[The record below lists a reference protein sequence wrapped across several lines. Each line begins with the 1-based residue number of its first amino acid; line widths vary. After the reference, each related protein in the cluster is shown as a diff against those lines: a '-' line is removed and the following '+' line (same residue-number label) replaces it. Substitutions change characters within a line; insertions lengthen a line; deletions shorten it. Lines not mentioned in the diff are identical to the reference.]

1 MSKLIKTTKTLKLFA
16 KLGIAFL
23 IAAMMIVSALYT
35 YMQLAL
41 PDASTLRDA
50 HLQVPLRI
58 FSQDKQ
64 LIAEFGDKRRI
75 PITYEEIPKP
85 LLQALLATEDKN
97 FFTNPGIDIFGLAR
111 ATVILATTGHKTQG
125 GSTITMQVAR
135 NFFLSSKKT
144 YTRKLNEILLAIKI
158 DNALSKKEILQLY
171 FNKVFLGERAYGF
184 AAAAQIYYG
193 KSLDELN
200 LAQYAMLAGLPKSP
214 SGANPVNN
222 PTRALQRRNHVLS
235 RMLELGYISTQD
247 YQEASQ
253 QPITASY
260 HQLKVSVQAPYVAEL
275 IREKLYHKYGDDIY
289 SLGLD
294 VVTTIDS
301 KAQAAANNAVLKA
314 LLEYAR
320 RHGYHRPTQNL
331 GNYLIDNLNSQTHD
345 SQKLSTQQSD
355 DSQLSNNL
363 NSYSQMSEIK
373 TMNNKAKWLET
384 LKEIEP
390 VYQLQAAAV
399 ISIDDENHK
408 QATALL
414 ANGNEIIIPWKN
426 MSWAQPIMKNGK
438 LGKIPE
444 KPSEILSVGDVI
456 RVYLDKTNNEWL
468 LSQIP
473 EIEGALIAADPNNGA
488 ILAMVGGIDFNKSHF
503 NRVTQAQ
510 RQVGSALKPFMYA
523 AALSK
528 GMTLATIINDSPIVI
543 EDTGENTLW
552 RPQNDT
558 KKFYGPTRLREGLV
572 ESMNLLSIRLVQQ
585 TGIPYTIDYLKKF
598 GFNADAM
605 PHSLSLA
612 IGTADV
618 TPLQLANSFTVFANG
633 GYLMTPYIINTID
646 TQNNKTLYQHT
657 AVKICQDEEEKL
669 DDVLETYQCAPQ
681 AIDPKIAYLLNS
693 AMQDVMKNG
702 TAKKT
707 RELDR
712 SDIAGKTGTSD
723 DQNDAWFAGYNQNIV
738 AVTWVGFDEPKSTN
752 EYGAQAAL
760 PMWIE
765 FMQPMLAGTEETSL
779 KQPDGLI
786 TVRID
791 PKTGLRVRPGQQP
804 FIFEKFRKEYV
815 PEYETAQ
822 NNNSL
827 VGTNT
832 ASNNETNTESSSNAD
847 LDTDSISEPT
857 NSSSQNTKPN
867 NASANL
873 TDLY

>member
-1 MSKLIKTTKTLKLFA
+1 MSKFIKTTKFIGKLC
-16 KLGIAFL
+16 IAFIIL
-23 IAAMMIVSALYT
+23 IAIVIAGLYA
-35 YMQLAL
+35 YMQLGL
-41 PDASTLRDA
+41 PDASKLREA
-50 HLQVPLRI
+50 QLQVPLRI
-58 FSQDKQ
+58 FTQDQK
-64 LIAEFGDKRRI
+64 LMAEFGDKRRI
-75 PITYEEIPKP
+75 PITYKEIPPP
-85 LLQALLATEDKN
+85 LLNALLATEDKN

-135 NFFLSSKKT
+135 NFFLSRKKT

-171 FNKVFLGERAYGF
+171 FNKVFLGKRAYGF
-184 AAAAQIYYG
+184 AAASQIYYG
-193 KSLDELN
+193 KPLDQLD

-214 SGANPVNN
+214 SGSNPVNN

-235 RMLELGYISTQD
+235 RMLELGYITEPQ
-247 YQEASQ
+247 YQEASE

-260 HQLKVSVQAPYVAEL
+260 HHLKVSVHAPYVAEL
-275 IREKLYHKYGDDIY
+275 IREKLYNKYGDDIY
-289 SLGLD
+289 SIGLD
-294 VVTTIDS
+294 VFTTIDS
-301 KAQAAANNAVLKA
+301 KTQEDANNAVLNS

-331 GNYLIDNLNSQTHD
+331 GKYLIDAELPDTSSINNQTTNNQTTSLLENNSLESNLDTEQNTH
-345 SQKLSTQQSD
+345 KLQWQAI
-355 DSQLSNNL
+355 LE
-363 NSYSQMSEIK
+363 EIK
-373 TMNNKAKWLET
+373 
-384 LKEIEP
+384 P
-390 VYQLQAAAV
+390 VYELQAAAV
-399 ISIDDENHK
+399 TSVDDK

-414 ANGNEIIIPWKN
+414 ANGSEINILWKN
-426 MSWAQPIMKNGK
+426 MAWAQPIMKNGK

-444 KPSEILSVGDVI
+444 KPQEVLTEGDVI
-456 RVYLDKTNNEWL
+456 RVYFNKQNHQWL

-473 EIEGALIAADPNNGA
+473 EIEGALIASDPNNGA
-488 ILAMVGGIDFNKSHF
+488 ILAMVGGLDFNKSHF
-503 NRVTQAQ
+503 NRTTQAQ

-543 EDTGENTLW
+543 QDTGENALW

-558 KKFYGPTRLREGLV
+558 RKFYGPTRLREGLV

-598 GFNADAM
+598 GFNADSM

-618 TPLQLANSFTVFANG
+618 TPLQLANSFSVFANG
-633 GYLMTPYIINTID
+633 GYLMTPYIINSISA
-646 TQNNKTLYQHT
+646 QNNKSVYQHEV
-657 AVKICQDEEEKL
+657 VKICKDEEDEL
-669 DDVLETYQCAPQ
+669 DDLLETYQCAPRV
-681 AIDPKIAYLLNS
+681 IDPKIAYLLNS
-693 AMQDVMKNG
+693 AMQDVMKHG

-707 RELDR
+707 RALKR

-723 DQNDAWFAGYNQNIV
+723 DQNDSWFAGYNQNIV
-738 AVTWVGFDEPKSTN
+738 AVTWVGFDDPKSTK

-760 PMWIE
+760 PMWME
-765 FMQPMLAGTEETSL
+765 FMKPVLAGTKETSL

-791 PKTGLRVRPGQQP
+791 PKTGLRVHPGQKP

-815 PEYETAQ
+815 PEYEARQNNSAPNTSMALDS
-822 NNNSL
+822 NNNSNSDMTDL
-827 VGTNT
+827 GSDSNSGANANNT
-832 ASNNETNTESSSNAD
+832 T
-847 LDTDSISEPT
+847 
-857 NSSSQNTKPN
+857 QNTKPSN
-867 NASANL
+867 SSVNL